1 MATLYNMDPFAA
13 LKIIYQGAT
22 DGFAAEDFVV
32 NERERGITL
41 PTVLKRFLLDY
52 GYMTVNRISDSV
64 RWLHPNIMSE
74 RVFRY
79 GSNDELPLMLIG
91 RLQDYQVAISDTSA
105 DDPTIFLLKT
115 APEETQILPSDDTLI
130 EIFKVQ
136 TCSVLMNYEDSIT
149 ADEPELAA
157 RLLRENMVNLD
168 LIANNP
174 KLRREYSLN
183 FSEEMRTF
191 VVAEYIEGELSRFF
205 FIRNEQF
212 LSGINS

>member
-1 MATLYNMDPFAA
+1 MAIQYNMDPFVA
-13 LKIIYQGAT
+13 LKIIYQGAV
-22 DGFAAEDFVV
+22 DGFPAEDFMI

-41 PTVLKRFLLDY
+41 PTVLKRFLSDY

-79 GSNDELPLMLIG
+79 GESGELPLLLIG
-91 RLQDYQVAISDTSA
+91 RLQDFQVAISDTSA
-105 DDPTIFLLKT
+105 NDPTIFLLKT
-115 APEETQILPSDDTLI
+115 APEETQILPSDDTLT

-136 TCSVLMNYEDSIT
+136 TCSVLMNFEGAIT

-157 RLLRENMVNLD
+157 RLLRENAVNPE

-174 KLRREYSLN
+174 GLRREYSLN

-191 VVAEYIEGELSRFF
+191 AVAEYIEGELSRFF
-205 FIRNEQF
+205 FIRNERF
-212 LSGINS
+212 LA

>member
-1 MATLYNMDPFAA
+1 MATLYNMDPFEA

-32 NERERGITL
+32 NERERKITL
-41 PTVLKRFLLDY
+41 PTVLKRFLSDY

-79 GSNDELPLMLIG
+79 GGNSELPLTLIG

-105 DDPTIFLLKT
+105 DDPTIYLLKT
-115 APEETQILPSDDTLI
+115 APQETQILPSDDTLT

-136 TCSVLMNYEDSIT
+136 TCSVLMNFEGSVT

-157 RLLRENMVNLD
+157 RLLRENAVNPE

-174 KLRREYSLN
+174 RLRREYSLN

-191 VVAEYIEGELSRFF
+191 AVAEYIEGELSRFF
-205 FIRNEQF
+205 FIRNEHF
-212 LSGINS
+212 LSGINL

>member
-1 MATLYNMDPFAA
+1 MAIQYNMDPFAA

-22 DGFAAEDFVV
+22 DGFAAEDFVT

-79 GSNDELPLMLIG
+79 GEIGELPLLLIG
-91 RLQDYQVAISDTSA
+91 RLQDYQVAISDIAA

-115 APEETQILPSDDTLI
+115 TPEQTQILPSDDTLT

-136 TCSVLMNYEDSIT
+136 TCSVLMNFENAIT

-157 RLLRENMVNLD
+157 RLLRENAVNPE

-174 KLRREYSLN
+174 RLRREYSLN
-183 FSEEMRTF
+183 FSEEWRTF

-205 FIRNEQF
+205 FIRNEIF
-212 LSGINS
+212 LTDVNS

>member
-1 MATLYNMDPFAA
+1 MATLYNIDSFTA
-13 LKIIYQGAT
+13 LKIIYQGET
-22 DGFAAEDFVV
+22 DGFPAEDFMV

-74 RVFRY
+74 RVFKY
-79 GSNDELPLMLIG
+79 GENSELPLTLIG
-91 RLQDYQVAISDTSA
+91 RLQDFQVAISDSSA
-105 DDPTIFLLKT
+105 EDPTIFLLKI
-115 APEETQILPSDDTLI
+115 APNETQILPSDDTLT

-136 TCSVLMNYEDSIT
+136 TCSVLMNFDGAVT

-157 RLLRENMVNLD
+157 RLLRENAVNPE

-174 KLRREYSLN
+174 RLRREYSLN

-212 LSGINS
+212 LSGENS

>member
-1 MATLYNMDPFAA
+1 MATLYNMNPFAA
-13 LKIIYQGAT
+13 LKIIYQNAT
-22 DGFAAEDFVV
+22 DGFEAEDFMI

-74 RVFRY
+74 RVFKY
-79 GSNDELPLMLIG
+79 GENSELPLTLIG

-115 APEETQILPSDDTLI
+115 ASNETQILPSDDTLT

-136 TCSVLMNYEDSIT
+136 TCSVLMNYDDSIT
-149 ADEPELAA
+149 ANEPELAA
-157 RLLRENMVNLD
+157 RLLRENAVNPE

-191 VVAEYIEGELSRFF
+191 VVAEYIEGNLSRFF

-212 LSGINS
+212 LSGASS

>member
-1 MATLYNMDPFAA
+1 MNPFSA

-22 DGFAAEDFVV
+22 DGFSAEDFRV

-41 PTVLKRFLLDY
+41 PTILKRFLLDY
-52 GYMTVNRISDSV
+52 GYMTVNRLSDGV

-79 GSNDELPLMLIG
+79 GENGELPLTLIG

-115 APEETQILPSDDTLI
+115 APEETQILPSDDTLT

-136 TCSVLMNYEDSIT
+136 TCSVLMNREGAIT
-149 ADEPELAA
+149 ADKPELAA
-157 RLLRENMVNLD
+157 RLLRENRIDLD

-191 VVAEYIEGELSRFF
+191 AVAEYIEGELSRFF

-212 LSGINS
+212 LSGANA

>member
-1 MATLYNMDPFAA
+1 MAIQYNMDPFAA
-13 LKIIYQGAT
+13 LKIIYQGAV
-22 DGFAAEDFVV
+22 DGFPAEDFMI
-32 NERERGITL
+32 NERERGIIL
-41 PTVLKRFLLDY
+41 PTVLKRFLSDY

-79 GSNDELPLMLIG
+79 GESGELPLLLIG
-91 RLQDYQVAISDTSA
+91 RLQDFQVAISDTSA
-105 DDPTIFLLKT
+105 NDPTIFLLKT
-115 APEETQILPSDDTLI
+115 APEETQILPSDDTLT

-136 TCSVLMNYEDSIT
+136 TCSVLMNFEGAIT

-157 RLLRENMVNLD
+157 RLLRENAVNPE

-174 KLRREYSLN
+174 GLRREYSLN

-191 VVAEYIEGELSRFF
+191 AVAEYIEGELSRFF
-205 FIRNEQF
+205 FIRNEKF
-212 LSGINS
+212 LA

>member
-1 MATLYNMDPFAA
+1 MAALYNMSPFAA
-13 LKIIYQGAT
+13 LKIIYQGAM
-22 DGFAAEDFVV
+22 DGFAAEDFMI
-32 NERERGITL
+32 NERERGISL

-79 GSNDELPLMLIG
+79 GERGELPLTLIG
-91 RLQDYQVAISDTSA
+91 RLRDYQVAISDNEA
-105 DDPTIFLLKT
+105 DDPPIFLLKT
-115 APEETQILPSDDTLI
+115 APAETQILPSDDTLT

-136 TCSVLMNYEDSIT
+136 TCSVLMNYTGAQT

-157 RLLRENMVNLD
+157 RLLRENRIDLD

-191 VVAEYIEGELSRFF
+191 AVAEYVEGELSRFF

-212 LSGINS
+212 LVN